1 MHFSSSCGKN
11 NLLPFFYKASFQLGV
26 LFKFSYELFFSDD
39 INNQI
44 VGSEK
49 SLSRK
54 ITKNRLTMSQ
64 QNDITP
70 QKVRMKINP
79 PVFYTSALLILLVV
93 GFSALF
99 PELAND
105 KLGHLQENL
114 FTNASWFYILAVALV
129 LLSVTYL
136 GLSRFGQIKLGPD
149 HARPHFSYFAWFAM
163 LFSAGMGIGLM
174 FFGVA
179 EPVMHYLMPPTGEA
193 QTIEAAK
200 EAMRLTFFHWG
211 LHAWAIYAIVA
222 LILAF
227 FSYRHGLPLTLRSA
241 LYPIIG
247 DRIHG
252 PIGHAV
258 DIFAVMGT
266 VFGVAT
272 SLGFGVLQ
280 VNAGLNHLFNVPI
293 NPTVQVVLIVVITG
307 LATIS
312 VVSGLEKGIR
322 FLSELNLGLAV
333 ILLLL
338 VIILGPTVLILKSF
352 VENTGGYLSE
362 IVSKTFNLYAYEP
375 KSSDWLGGWTLLY
388 WGWWLSWSP
397 FVGMFIARI
406 SRGRTIREFVVG
418 VLFVPAG
425 FTLLWMTVFGNT
437 AIHLI
442 KDKGAEALANIVQ
455 QDVSLALFEFLNY
468 FPFSSVLSFFA
479 MLMVIVFFVTSAD
492 SGAMVV
498 DTLASGGDSETPVW
512 QRIFWAG
519 LMGVSAITLLLAGGL
534 TALQTV
540 TIASALPFSIV
551 LLASIYGLIKALRVD
566 VYKRDSQQL
575 TTIAPP
581 ASRNPIPWQRRLRNI
596 AYFPKRSHVKRFMD
610 EVIQPSME
618 MVSAELSKQATQ
630 CFIHNEEDDRIGFE
644 VDLGD
649 DMNFFYEVR
658 LRFYTQPAFA
668 LAGLS
673 DEERDEEH
681 KYYRAEI
688 HLKEGGQDYDV
699 MGWTKEQIIHDILDQ
714 YEKHIHFLHVLG
726 KQ

>member
-1 MHFSSSCGKN
+1 
-11 NLLPFFYKASFQLGV
+11 
-26 LFKFSYELFFSDD
+26 
-39 INNQI
+39 
-44 VGSEK
+44 
-49 SLSRK
+49 
-54 ITKNRLTMSQ
+54 MSQ
-64 QNDITP
+64 IATDSK
-70 QKVRMKINP
+70 KVRSKISP
-79 PVFYTSALLILLVV
+79 PVFYSSAIIILVIV
-93 GFSALF
+93 GFAALM
-99 PELAND
+99 PKVAESHLS
-105 KLGHLQENL
+105 HLQQNL
-114 FTNASWFYILAVALV
+114 FNNASWFYILAVAII

-136 GLSRFGQIKLGPD
+136 GLSRYGQIKLGPD
-149 HARPHFSYFAWFAM
+149 HAQPNFSYVSWFAM

-179 EPVMHYLMPPTGEA
+179 EPVMHYLNPPVGEA

-247 DRIHG
+247 DRIYG

-258 DIFAVMGT
+258 DIFAVVGT

-280 VNAGLNHLFNVPI
+280 VNAGLNHLFGWPVNEM
-293 NPTVQVVLIVVITG
+293 VQVGLIVTFTA
-307 LATIS
+307 LATLS
-312 VVSGLEKGIR
+312 VVSGLDKGIR
-322 FLSELNLGLAV
+322 ILSELNLGLAF
-333 ILLLL
+333 LLLL
-338 VIILGPTVLILKSF
+338 LIVILGPTVLLLKSF

-362 IVSKTFNLYAYEP
+362 IVTKTFNLYAYEP

-406 SRGRTIREFVVG
+406 SRGRTIREFVMG

-425 FTLLWMTVFGNT
+425 FTLMWMTFFGNT
-437 AIHLI
+437 AIDLI
-442 KDKGAEALANIVQ
+442 KNQGAVKLAETVQ
-455 QDVSLALFEFLNY
+455 SDVSLALFEFLNY
-468 FPFSSVLSFFA
+468 FPFSSALSFFA
-479 MLMVIVFFVTSAD
+479 MLMVVVFFVTSAD

-498 DTLASGGDSETPVW
+498 DTLASGGDSNTPIW

-519 LMGVSAITLLLAGGL
+519 LMGVVAITMLLAGGL
-534 TALQTV
+534 QALQTL
-540 TIASALPFSIV
+540 TIASALPFAMV
-551 LLASIYGLIKALRVD
+551 LLASIYGLFKALRVD
-566 VYKRDSQQL
+566 AYKRDSQQL
-575 TTIAPP
+575 ATIAPT

-596 AYFPKRSHVKRFMD
+596 VYFPKRAHVKRFM
-610 EVIQPSME
+610 EESVKPSME
-618 MVSAELSKQATQ
+618 MVSEELAKQGTV
-630 CFIHNEEDDRIGFE
+630 CHIHTDKDDRIGFE

-658 LRFYTQPAFA
+658 LRYYVQPSFA
-668 LAGLS
+668 LAGMGTETD
-673 DEERDEEH
+673 DEKSEEQR
-681 KYYRAEI
+681 YYRAEI

-699 MGWTKEQIIHDILDQ
+699 MGWAKEQIIHDILDQ
-714 YEKHIHFLHVLG
+714 YEKHIHFLHLLG
-726 KQ
+726 K